1 MKPTNYL
8 SWIFKAA
15 IPCAIACGVFAY
27 AANWFKQ
34 ENNMLLYQ
42 CFVVLLTLSFCAL
55 LLSFYVFVCKVAVST
70 TNDITQARKKGMSDK
85 SLLWFF
91 ISLGIGIIVFL
102 LCLNDSHIVPF
113 SIIIGLLTF
122 LALTFGPMLFIK
134 HKQRTI
140 PNNEIRQRQTDVEPD
155 KMDNTSDDVLPST
168 ENTDSAVHTLSDDA
182 EYIDSDAELNSV
194 SFPEDFPKELN
205 AYAIKILFVELAKEQ
220 ILDKNFKPIIT
231 NKTQLAL
238 LVDAVC
244 DIFDITGKWK
254 VFGSFWNI
262 SNGKQLLAQAKKNDV
277 CLDYSIFRAFVNAE
291 KNPRVG
297 SIRAFK
303 RWIDIHERDYHS

>member
-42 CFVVLLTLSFCAL
+42 SFVVLLTLSFCAL
-55 LLSFYVFVCKVAVST
+55 LLSFYFFVCKVAVSA
-70 TNDITQARKKGMSDK
+70 TNEITQARKKGMSDK

-91 ISLGIGIIVFL
+91 ISLGVGIITFF

-113 SIIIGLLTF
+113 SIIAGLMTF
-122 LALTFGPMLFIK
+122 LALAFGLMLFMK
-134 HKQRTI
+134 HEQKTMTNKEMLQSLTG
-140 PNNEIRQRQTDVEPD
+140 VEPD
-155 KMDNTSDDVLPST
+155 KMDITSDDILPST
-168 ENTDSAVHTLSDDA
+168 ENTDSVAHTLSNDA
-182 EYIDSDAELNSV
+182 EYIDGDAELNSV

-205 AYAIKILFVELAKEQ
+205 VYAIKILFVELAKEQ

-277 CLDYSIFRAFVNAE
+277 CLDYSIFRAFANAE
-291 KNPRVG
+291 QNPRMG
-297 SIRAFK
+297 SIRSFK
-303 RWIDIHERDYHS
+303 RWIDIHERDYQS